1 MRRLR
6 PILRFVLH
14 QVKTNRLATVRRVE
28 PERLEPQAVPIHQLQ
43 VQPLVASPNLERMSL
58 VDRQL
63 VPLVSMHPRIAHR
76 LMEFPIRRPLQP
88 ELLR

>member
-6 PILRFVLH
+6 PIHQFVLH

-43 VQPLVASPNLERMSL
+43 VPLVASPNLERMSL

-76 LMEFPIRRPLQP
+76 LMEFPIRLPLQP